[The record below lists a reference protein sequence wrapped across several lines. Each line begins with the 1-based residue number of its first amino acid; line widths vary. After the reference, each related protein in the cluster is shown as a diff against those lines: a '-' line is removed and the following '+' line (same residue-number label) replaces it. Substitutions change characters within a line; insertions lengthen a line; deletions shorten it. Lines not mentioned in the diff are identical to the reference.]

1 MRFFTSFRM
10 TNMAFPSLRHSL
22 PGGGEIFG
30 RICLINYGFLG
41 NCFYFLIRPSS
52 FMITSYSTI
61 FFFTRA
67 KDSSGP
73 MNSVLK
79 PF

>member
-1 MRFFTSFRM
+1 MRRHILLKISPNPFAKEGRGKIFRG
-10 TNMAFPSLRHSL
+10 L
-22 PGGGEIFG
+22 
-30 RICLINYGFLG
+30 CLFYYGILG

-52 FMITSYSTI
+52 FMITAYSTI

-67 KDSSGP
+67 RDSSGP